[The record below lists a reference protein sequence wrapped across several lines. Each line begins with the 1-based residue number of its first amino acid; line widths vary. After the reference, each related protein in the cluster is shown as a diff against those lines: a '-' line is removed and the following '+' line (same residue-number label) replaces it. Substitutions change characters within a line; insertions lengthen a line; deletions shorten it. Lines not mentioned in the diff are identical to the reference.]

1 MNIALLAGLAL
12 TLLGIYLLKH
22 SLSSYQKALASQ
34 RWPSVNGQLTDVL
47 LWGSR
52 NIGGEI
58 KDVEKLNVEYNYQI
72 NGQNYT
78 GTLPTFYTLMYPET
92 LEFANQHPV
101 NSDIKIYYNPKNPS
115 ESVLIPGPRKD
126 KPYSDLILGFLGV
139 IIGAAIAVLSWM
151 GIIG

>member
-1 MNIALLAGLAL
+1 MNIALLAGMAL
-12 TLLGIYLLKH
+12 TLFGIYLLKH

-52 NIGGEI
+52 NTGGEI
-58 KDVEKLNVEYNYQI
+58 KEVEKLNVEYNYQI

>member
-1 MNIALLAGLAL
+1 V
-12 TLLGIYLLKH
+12 T
-22 SLSSYQKALASQ
+22 SYQKAVASQ
-34 RWPSVNGQLTDVL
+34 RWPSVTGQLTEVL

-52 NIGGEI
+52 NLGGQI
-58 KDVEKLNVEYNYQI
+58 KEVEKLNVEYNYQI

-78 GTLPTFYTLMYPET
+78 GTLPAFYTVMYPET
-92 LEFANQHPV
+92 LEFADQYPV

-126 KPYSDLILGFLGV
+126 KPYSDLILGLLGV
-139 IIGAAIAVLSWM
+139 IIGVAIAVLSWR

>member
-1 MNIALLAGLAL
+1 MNIALLAGSAL
-12 TLLGIYLLKH
+12 TLFGIYLLKH
-22 SLSSYQKALASQ
+22 SVTSYQKAVASQ
-34 RWPSVNGQLTDVL
+34 RWPSVTGQLTEVL

-52 NIGGEI
+52 NLGGQI
-58 KDVEKLNVEYNYQI
+58 KEVEKLNVEYNYQI

-78 GTLPTFYTLMYPET
+78 GTLPAFYTVMYPET